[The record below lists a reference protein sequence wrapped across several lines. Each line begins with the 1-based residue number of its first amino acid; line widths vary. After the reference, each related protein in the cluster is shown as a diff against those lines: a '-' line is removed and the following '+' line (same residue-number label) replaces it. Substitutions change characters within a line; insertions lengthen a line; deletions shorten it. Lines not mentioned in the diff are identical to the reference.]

1 MSARPQTQTIRNHS
15 PLDGMGRPSPQTDA
29 PARSGAP
36 LTRPLWLVLG
46 FVCVG
51 LAFVGA
57 VLPLMPTTIF
67 LIFAAACFAR
77 SSPRFET
84 WLLNHKQFGPT
95 LRAWRAE
102 GAIGR
107 RGKTAACVGMAGG
120 YGMFWIA
127 AHPSLVAA
135 SLVGGVMA
143 ACAAYVLSRPAPSG
157 R

>member
-1 MSARPQTQTIRNHS
+1 MS
-15 PLDGMGRPSPQTDA
+15 RPSPPTDA
-29 PARSGAP
+29 PARSAP

-46 FVCVG
+46 FVCVA

-57 VLPLMPTTIF
+57 LLPLMPTTIF

-77 SSPRFET
+77 SSPRFEA

-95 LRAWRAE
+95 VRAWRAE

-120 YGMFWIA
+120 YGLFF
-127 AHPSLVAA
+127 VAA
-135 SLVGGVMA
+135 QPRPWLAAVVGAVMA
-143 ACAAYVLSRPAPSG
+143 ACAAFVLSRPAPTQ